1 MWRCLAVLMA
11 VAPFASAASG
21 SFEPVELLAFQQTKD
36 ASFSLIAKA
45 STAVTATRPAESYF
59 SLCKQLR
66 VFGSFDEKF
75 WKDQSV
81 VTRVGHLQA
90 LAALERAKRAGNSF
104 QIGWLGRGLQVVNK
118 SQPCVMKSRGL
129 VLWKEPGV
137 EAVLSVYHAL

>member
-1 MWRCLAVLMA
+1 MLRCLALLTA
-11 VAPFASAASG
+11 ILAPTVCAASG
-21 SFEPVELLAFQQTKD
+21 SFESVELLAFQQTKD

-45 STAVTATRPAESYF
+45 TGSGTRSTDSYF
-59 SLCKQLR
+59 NLCRQLR

-81 VTRVGHLQA
+81 VTREGHAQA
-90 LAALERAKRAGNSF
+90 LAALERAKRAGKPV
-104 QIGWLGRGLQVVNK
+104 QMGWLGRGLQVVNK

-137 EAVLSVYHAL
+137 EAALSVYHRL